1 MEPAL
6 IGALI
11 GFGGSLIGSFIAN
24 FCAED
29 YRRHRDS
36 LALAGAL
43 AGELSS

>member
-1 MEPAL
+1 MEPAF

-11 GFGGSLIGSFIAN
+11 GVGGTLVGGFIAN

-36 LALAGAL
+36 VALAGAL
-43 AGELSS
+43 AGELA